1 MSDQQ
6 QPQIVYG
13 LPKAQ
18 RDKLIEQLT
27 EGCYTLAPG
36 MNVTAF
42 YEKVMADGLS
52 QVQQVVSPLLNQA
65 VTCVNQG
72 TGVLMATLKAAT
84 QELSILRELEY
95 ECHNNS
101 LTAERLSDILE
112 RLKQFRISQLPP
124 ELSMAGNEATE
135 TGTTQQPQA

>member
-6 QPQIVYG
+6 QAQLVYG
-13 LPKAQ
+13 LPKEQ
-18 RDKLIEQLT
+18 RDKLIEQLVEGIYKLPTGVNTT
-27 EGCYTLAPG
+27 E
-36 MNVTAF
+36 F
-42 YEKVMADGLS
+42 YEKVMNDGLL

-65 VTCVNQG
+65 VDCVNKG
-72 TGVLMATLKAAT
+72 TGVLMATLKSAT

-101 LTAERLSDILE
+101 LTEERLSDILQ

-124 ELSMAGNEATE
+124 ELTMVGNEEAIGL
-135 TGTTQQPQA
+135 GTTQ